1 MKYEFFIARRYLF
14 SKKSHHAINIIS
26 AISACGVATA
36 TIALVC
42 ILSVFNG
49 FQEFVA
55 ELFTSFDPELE
66 ITSVEGT
73 AFRADQKAIRDLYK
87 NDKIAVLSQCVEGKA
102 LVVQG
107 GQQIV
112 VTVRGVEDNF
122 LEQVSGEELFFGTGQ
137 LMLKEGSKDYGILGI
152 QLAVRLGVQ
161 ADFDKPLTIY
171 APKKGE
177 RVNPQNPLSSFN
189 AKELYSPGVVFQVK
203 QSQYDSNY
211 ILTSLDFARDLLD
224 RKGEITAL
232 HVRIKDGTS
241 IGNAKREIANLL
253 GDGFRVHDRYQQ
265 QEEVFHI
272 MNVEKFIAY
281 IFLTFIL
288 LVACFNIVGSL
299 SMLMI
304 DKKKDVETL
313 RNLGADNRQICQ
325 IFMLEGRMIS
335 ALGAIVGIA
344 IGVALCLAQQQ
355 FGLITMGD
363 AEGSF
368 IRESYP
374 VSIHLWDLVIV
385 FATVFFV
392 GWLAVWYPVR
402 HLSKSLLG
410 DKK

>member
-1 MKYEFFIARRYLF
+1 MNFNFFIARRYLF

-26 AISACGVATA
+26 AISACGVAVA
-36 TIALVC
+36 TVAMVC

-55 ELFTSFDPELE
+55 DLFTSFDPQLE
-66 ITSVEGT
+66 ITAVQGT
-73 AFRADQKAIRDLYK
+73 AFSSQDKALQALRR
-87 NDKIAVLSQCVEGKA
+87 NDKVKVISQCVEGKA

-107 GQQIV
+107 GQQTV
-112 VTVRGVEDNF
+112 VSVRGVEDNF

-137 LMLKEGSKDYGILGI
+137 LTLGGPGKYYGILGI
-152 QLAVRLGVQ
+152 QLAVKMGLQ
-161 ADFDKPLTIY
+161 ADFDQPLTIY

-189 AKELYSPGVVFQVK
+189 ACELYSPGVVFQVK
-203 QSQYDSNY
+203 QNKYDSNY
-211 ILTSLDFARDLLD
+211 ILTSIDFARDLLD
-224 RKGEITAL
+224 RKGETTAIHL
-232 HVRIKDGTS
+232 RLKDGVNL
-241 IGNAKREIANLL
+241 GRAKTEIETLL
-253 GDGFRVHDRYQQ
+253 GPRFKVRDRYEQ

-281 IFLTFIL
+281 VFLSFIL

-313 RNLGADNRQICQ
+313 RNLGANNQQICK

-335 ALGAIVGIA
+335 IFGALAGIL
-344 IGVALCLAQQQ
+344 IGVGLCLLQQEL
-355 FGLITMGD
+355 GLITMGD

-374 VSIHLWDLVIV
+374 VSVHLTDLVIV
-385 FATVFFV
+385 FFTVLFV

-402 HLSKSLLG
+402 YLSKSLL
-410 DKK
+410 

>member
-1 MKYEFFIARRYLF
+1 MNFNLFIAKRYLF

-26 AISACGVATA
+26 GISACGVATA
-36 TIALVC
+36 TMAMVC

-49 FQEFVA
+49 FQDFVA
-55 ELFTSFDPELE
+55 DLFTAFDPELE
-66 ITSVEGT
+66 ITATEGASFSSTDKAVT
-73 AFRADQKAIRDLYK
+73 ALRKY
-87 NDKIAVLSQCVEGKA
+87 DKIAVLSECVEGKA

-107 GQQIV
+107 GQQV
-112 VTVRGVEDNF
+112 VVNVRGVEDNF
-122 LEQVSGEELFFGTGQ
+122 LQQVSSEELFFGTGQ
-137 LMLKEGSKDYGILGI
+137 LVLDDGVKDYGILGI
-152 QLAVRLGVQ
+152 QLAVRMGLQ
-161 ADFDKPLTIY
+161 AEFEKPLTIY

-189 AKELYSPGVVFQVK
+189 ARELYSPGVVFQVK
-203 QSQYDSNY
+203 QSKYDGSY
-211 ILTSLDFARDLLD
+211 ILTSIRFARELLD
-224 RKGEITAL
+224 RKGEVTSL
-232 HVRIKDGTS
+232 HLRLKDDANVGR
-241 IGNAKREIANLL
+241 AKREIEKML
-253 GDGFRVHDRYQQ
+253 GEKFKVRDRYEQ

-313 RNLGADNRQICQ
+313 RNLGADNKQICQ

-335 ALGAIVGIA
+335 AFGAIVGIV
-344 IGVALCLAQQQ
+344 IGVALCLVQQEL
-355 FGLITMGD
+355 GLITMGD

-374 VSIHLWDLVIV
+374 VSIQVWDLVV
-385 FATVFFV
+385 VFFTVLIV

-402 HLSKSLLG
+402 YLSKSLL
-410 DKK
+410 

>member
-1 MKYEFFIARRYLF
+1 MNFNFFIARRYLF

-26 AISACGVATA
+26 AISACGVAVA
-36 TIALVC
+36 TVAMVC

-55 ELFTSFDPELE
+55 DLFTSFDPQLE
-66 ITSVEGT
+66 ITAVQGT
-73 AFRADQKAIRDLYK
+73 AFSAQDKALQALRR
-87 NDKIAVLSQCVEGKA
+87 NDKVKVISQCVEGKA

-107 GQQIV
+107 GQQTV
-112 VTVRGVEDNF
+112 VSVRGVEDNF

-137 LMLKEGSKDYGILGI
+137 LTLGGPGKYYGILGI
-152 QLAVRLGVQ
+152 QLAVKMGLQ
-161 ADFDKPLTIY
+161 ADFDQPLTIY

-189 AKELYSPGVVFQVK
+189 ACELYSPGVVFQVK
-203 QSQYDSNY
+203 QNKYDNNY
-211 ILTSLDFARDLLD
+211 ILTSIDFARDLLD
-224 RKGEITAL
+224 RKGETTAIHL
-232 HVRIKDGTS
+232 RLKDGVNL
-241 IGNAKREIANLL
+241 GRAKTEIETLL
-253 GDGFRVHDRYQQ
+253 GPRFKVRDRYEQ

-281 IFLTFIL
+281 VFLSFIL

-313 RNLGADNRQICQ
+313 RNLGANNQQICK

-335 ALGAIVGIA
+335 IFGALAGIL
-344 IGVALCLAQQQ
+344 IGVGLCLLQQEL
-355 FGLITMGD
+355 GLITMGD

-374 VSIHLWDLVIV
+374 VSVHLTDLVIV
-385 FATVFFV
+385 FFTVLFV

-402 HLSKSLLG
+402 YLSKSLL
-410 DKK
+410 

>member
-1 MKYEFFIARRYLF
+1 MNYQLFIAKRYLF

-26 AISACGVATA
+26 GISACGVAIA
-36 TIALVC
+36 TLALVC

-55 ELFTSFDPELE
+55 ELFTAFDPELE
-66 ITSVEGT
+66 VRLAEGT
-73 AFRADQKAIRDLYK
+73 AFSAH
-87 NDKIAVLSQCVEGKA
+87 DKSLAQLRQNKRIKVITQCVEGQA

-107 GQQIV
+107 NQQVV

-122 LEQVSGEELFFGTGQ
+122 LEQIEGDNLFFGTGR
-137 LMLKEGSKDYGILGI
+137 LILKEDDKDYGVLGI
-152 QLAVRLGVQ
+152 QLAGRMGLQ
-161 ADFDKPLTIY
+161 ANFNRPLTIY

-177 RVNPQNPLSSFN
+177 RVNPQNPLASFT
-189 AKELYSPGVVFQVK
+189 ACELYSPGVVFQMM
-203 QSQYDSNY
+203 QSKYDANY
-211 ILTSLDFARDLLD
+211 ILTHIDFARTLLN
-224 RKGEITAL
+224 REGEVTAL
-232 HVRIKDGTS
+232 HIKLKDAS
-241 IGNAKREIANLL
+241 DLSKAKREIQETL
-253 GDGFRVHDRYQQ
+253 GNRFVVRDRYQQ

-272 MNVEKFIAY
+272 MNVEKLIAY

-288 LVACFNIVGSL
+288 LVACFNIIGSL

-313 RNLGADNRQICQ
+313 HNLGATNQQICK

-335 ALGAIVGIA
+335 AAGAVVGII
-344 IGVALCLAQQQ
+344 IGVLLCLAQQE
-355 FGLITMGD
+355 FGFITMGD

-374 VSIHLWDLVIV
+374 VSVHVEDLLIV
-385 FATVFFV
+385 FLTVLFV

-402 HLSKSLLG
+402 HLSKSLLN
-410 DKK
+410 D